1 MGRQSIVITAAA
13 LAAIFTASETLAQ
26 GQPGPHFR
34 PRPSFG
40 HGNGMLNPARNRYN
54 QLSPEDRQALRR
66 NAERWLQM
74 NPEQQR
80 MLRERERIRRQR
92 MQAEAEAAMR
102 QMGLRLDPNAQG
114 QFEARYLQERRQ
126 IERQLRQEQEAKR
139 QQQLPQLNQ
148 RLKSEFEP
156 RANGSIIAQ
165 PISPTAAPSASAKPR
180 N

>member
-13 LAAIFTASETLAQ
+13 IAAIFTASDALAQ
-26 GQPGPHFR
+26 GHGRHPHQQ
-34 PRPSFG
+34 RPSFG
-40 HGNGMLNPARNRYN
+40 PGNGMLNPARNRYN
-54 QLSPEDRQALRR
+54 QLSPEDREALRR

-80 MLRERERIRRQR
+80 ILRERERIRRAQ

-102 QMGLRLDPNAQG
+102 QLGLRLDPNAQG
-114 QFEARYLQERRQ
+114 QFEARYYQERRQ
-126 IERQLRQEQEAKR
+126 IERQIRQEMEAKR

-156 RANGSIIAQ
+156 HANGGGQ
-165 PISPTAAPSASAKPR
+165 TVSPSVVPSASTKPK